1 MFSLFVFSLLG
12 CPCPAWCATLSLESV
27 LDQALE
33 HGWEIRIA
41 QKNIGMREYGL
52 MEARSACYPTL
63 SLRFDNEYVDF
74 LGDGNNI
81 ISVGDQISAN
91 DASTFQHSLTLGLSY
106 VLYDFGARGLRL
118 ANARR
123 EIERATFSRAEAS
136 LETRLNALDAYGGCL
151 RLFRQR
157 QITGEM
163 VRLRKEVYRNLQAL
177 RQAGMVGQV
186 RVNTAAVELA
196 EGISLVDD
204 LTDRMV
210 KALENLGYVTGEHY
224 PLEQTAFADLPPF
237 LQTERLP
244 DPASLPQVRSI
255 DTQIAR
261 ARAERA
267 VALREMLPTVGL
279 SAGYRMFGADQDDFG
294 QSLSGL
300 HARDAT
306 VGFVVR
312 WEFFSGFR
320 DMARLNQLRLQVEQ
334 LQLERGRVLA
344 QLQNRIQAASRI
356 WQLAAGAHDRH
367 DDREKVLK
375 RSGEAME
382 RLAQQRVVDRV
393 TFLEQRIEL
402 MEQERDMET
411 TRLQR
416 QLAGWQLR
424 IWSEGAQP

>member
-1 MFSLFVFSLLG
+1 
-12 CPCPAWCATLSLESV
+12 
-27 LDQALE
+27 
-33 HGWEIRIA
+33 
-41 QKNIGMREYGL
+41 
-52 MEARSACYPTL
+52 
-63 SLRFDNEYVDF
+63 LRFDNEYVDF
-74 LGDGNNI
+74 LGDGDSI
-81 ISVGDQISAN
+81 VSVGDQVSAN
-91 DASTFQHSLTLGLSY
+91 DASTFQHSFTLGLSY
-106 VLYDFGARGLRL
+106 VLYDFGARRQRL
-118 ANARR
+118 EKARR
-123 EIERATFSRAEAS
+123 EFDQARLGREEAT
-136 LETRLNALDAYGGCL
+136 LETGLNVLDAYGQCL
-151 RLFRQR
+151 QLDRQR

-177 RQAGMVGQV
+177 CQAGMVGQV
-186 RVNTAAVELA
+186 RVNAAAVELA
-196 EGISLVDD
+196 EGISLLDD

-210 KALENLGYVTGEHY
+210 RALEALGYLTGERY
-224 PLEQTAFADLPPF
+224 SLEQTAFADLPPL
-237 LQTERLP
+237 LQAEHLP

-255 DTQIAR
+255 DTRIAR

-279 SAGYRMFGADQDDFG
+279 TAGYRMFGVDEDDFG

-306 VGFVVR
+306 VGLVVR

-320 DMARLNQLRLQVEQ
+320 DVARLNQLRLQVDR
-334 LQLERGRVLA
+334 LRLERGRVLA
-344 QLQNRIQAASRI
+344 ELQNRIQAASRI
-356 WQLAAGAHDRH
+356 WRLAAGAHDRH
-367 DDREKVLK
+367 DDRERVLK

-424 IWSEGAQP
+424 LWSQGARP